1 MEWSKA
7 DRIDVLMR
15 ESQACRLSD
24 RIVDWQAALWTISTQ
39 QMLITADGQADDAA
53 LQEFQYTIP
62 SLHVVAHAGGVTQT
76 RSWGGRYNGYCQQ
89 GGLEV
94 VERSGFI
101 GSGRV
106 TAEEA
111 LQLLAAPNCPSGRM
125 DVVLMPDQ
133 MMLQIHESIG
143 HPLELDR
150 ILGDERNYA
159 GTSFV
164 TLDMFGTFQYGS
176 PLLNVTYDPT
186 PRQRVRELRLRR
198 RRHRRAA
205 HLPDPGRPAAAPAR
219 RHLVAAARAAR
230 GADARRRGDHAR
242 LRVEPAADRP
252 HEQPQRRTG
261 RRSSLDEMIAAIEL
275 GVLMKTNRSWS
286 IDDSRNKFQFGC
298 EWGRMIRDGQLAE
311 VVRNPNYRGVS
322 RDFWR
327 SLAMVGTAETVR
339 GDGHAVLRQ
348 GRAQPGDARRPR
360 EPGVPLQRGRR
371 VRRGAVTMKEL
382 FFTLAD
388 HAFAG
393 LEGSEVLLL
402 NFSGEVTDFVR
413 FNHGAGA
420 AADDGAAG
428 AARPDADRR
437 HAHGTRST
445 LTLAGT
451 PLQDRGTVTA
461 AVQSLR
467 AELAA
472 AARRSVPAVL
482 DRGDALRAR
491 RRRRAPERRVGDRG
505 RGRGRA
511 RHRPRRP
518 AGAAAR
524 SCAASPVR
532 SARVTGTRS
541 MRSCSTGRSI
551 TPATRR

>member
-1 MEWSKA
+1 MPFDPDSLAQRFRRLAPAADYCSLRAVEERSDSVSVRQDTAEPVRSSIDHGAMVTVIDGDGVGYAATSDLSDEGLRWAIARAAEWARLARGRSVFAGEPPRLPRPHGRYASPVVRPMDWSKA

-164 TLDMFGTFQYGS
+164 TMDMFGTFQYGS

-186 PRQRVRELRLRR
+186 RGNEFASFAFDDEGTE
-198 RRHRRAA
+198 RAA
-205 HLPDPGRPAAAPAR
+205 HLPDPGRPAAAAAR
-219 RHLVAAARAAR
+219 RHLLAAARAAR
-230 GADARRRGDHAR
+230 GADARRRGDHAG

-252 HEQPQRRTG
+252 HEQPQRR
-261 RRSSLDEMIAAIEL
+261 
-275 GVLMKTNRSWS
+275 
-286 IDDSRNKFQFGC
+286 SR
-298 EWGRMIRDGQLAE
+298 A
-311 VVRNPNYRGVS
+311 
-322 RDFWR
+322 
-327 SLAMVGTAETVR
+327 
-339 GDGHAVLRQ
+339 
-348 GRAQPGDARRPR
+348 RA
-360 EPGVPLQRGRR
+360 
-371 VRRGAVTMKEL
+371 
-382 FFTLAD
+382 
-388 HAFAG
+388 
-393 LEGSEVLLL
+393 
-402 NFSGEVTDFVR
+402 
-413 FNHGAGA
+413 
-420 AADDGAAG
+420 
-428 AARPDADRR
+428 
-437 HAHGTRST
+437 RST
-445 LTLAGT
+445 
-451 PLQDRGTVTA
+451 R
-461 AVQSLR
+461 
-467 AELAA
+467 
-472 AARRSVPAVL
+472 
-482 DRGDALRAR
+482 
-491 RRRRAPERRVGDRG
+491 
-505 RGRGRA
+505 
-511 RHRPRRP
+511 
-518 AGAAAR
+518 
-524 SCAASPVR
+524 
-532 SARVTGTRS
+532 
-541 MRSCSTGRSI
+541 
-551 TPATRR
+551 